1 MNTIRQLRKE
11 THISQQKLSQ
21 LLGIS
26 QQSVSRIENMEN
38 LNNVPGYLLM
48 KFAEA
53 FQVTIEELV
62 GSNKL
67 LNVDKQEDELWKI
80 YKQLDSV
87 NKETLL
93 VMGRRLYDTQEN
105 SNHIQEKNR

>member
-1 MNTIRQLRKE
+1 MNTIRRLRKKSG
-11 THISQQKLSQ
+11 ISQQKLSK

-48 KFAEA
+48 KFAET

-62 GSNKL
+62 ESNEL
-67 LNVDKQEDELWKI
+67 LNVDKQEDELWQV
-80 YKQLDSV
+80 YQQLDSV

-93 VMGRRLYDTQEN
+93 VMGRRLYDTQEKSDN
-105 SNHIQEKNR
+105 NT

>member
-1 MNTIRQLRKE
+1 MNTIRQLRKKSG
-11 THISQQKLSQ
+11 ISQQKLSK

-62 GSNKL
+62 DSNEL
-67 LNVDKQEDELWKI
+67 LNVYKQEDELWQV

-93 VMGRRLYDTQEN
+93 VMGRRLYDTQEKSDN
-105 SNHIQEKNR
+105 NT

>member
-1 MNTIRQLRKE
+1 MNTIRQLRKKSS
-11 THISQQKLSQ
+11 ISQQKLSM

-38 LNNVPGYLLM
+38 LNNVSGYLLM
-48 KFAEA
+48 KFAET

-62 GSNKL
+62 GSNEL
-67 LNVDKQEDELWKI
+67 SNVDRQEDELWQI
-80 YKQLDSV
+80 YKRLDSV

-93 VMGRRLYDTQEN
+93 VMGRRLYDTQEKN
-105 SNHIQEKNR
+105 DSNT

>member
-1 MNTIRQLRKE
+1 MNPIRQLRKKSG
-11 THISQQKLSQ
+11 ISQQKLSK

-48 KFAEA
+48 KFAA
-53 FQVTIEELV
+53 VFQVTIEELV
-62 GSNKL
+62 GSNEL
-67 LNVDKQEDELWKI
+67 LNVDKQEDELWQV

-93 VMGRRLYDTQEN
+93 VMGRRLYDTQEKSD
-105 SNHIQEKNR
+105 SNT